1 MCLVNTFFAVEERR
15 MSFGGELTD
24 SPAVVVSFL
33 SLTTDLG
40 IACEIIPAMKHEELF
55 MRRINPVVNG

>member
-1 MCLVNTFFAVEERR
+1 
-15 MSFGGELTD
+15 MSFGGELAD

-55 MRRINPVVNG
+55 VRRINPVVNG